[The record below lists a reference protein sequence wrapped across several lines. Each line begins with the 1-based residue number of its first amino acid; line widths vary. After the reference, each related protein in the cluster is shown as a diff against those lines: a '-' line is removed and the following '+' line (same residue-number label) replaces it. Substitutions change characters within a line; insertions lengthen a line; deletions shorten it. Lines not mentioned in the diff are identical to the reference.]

1 MKLPLNLQG
10 WFPNSLKTLKIYVY
24 EDSPK
29 NPSFN
34 FSSFLK
40 VGTLPNSIEQLEIE
54 HRLFKHNLDIIPDSV
69 TDLTILNWDPKDIN
83 SDQFII
89 KPRGSVR
96 KLAIKLDNLDFI
108 RKKDEC
114 FTLGRIPDT
123 VSELFLPSQF
133 NISNGRLQ
141 SLNIKKLSF
150 GVNNISFNQ
159 EDIPKSV
166 EDLNIYYEGNFKLV
180 GSIPFG
186 VKNLTLY
193 SQVQIDPFT
202 LPNSIKKLRLDTHN
216 PIVPN
221 QIPPSTEY
229 LTFTGNGQIIEPGSI
244 PNGVKEIDFSGCD
257 IPITKCTFPLSVKSI
272 KLRTFDITLIQDG
285 ILPHS
290 LTKLIVIS
298 DKYQPLPPNI
308 STILPSLEY
317 LECTFENINYPLP
330 NSLKTLIFKLKVKHI
345 DVGMIPPSVK
355 TIIFGEVI
363 EFPVIEG
370 LLPPFL
376 NHLELY
382 FGHALIPFPIL
393 PHSLEHLKIN
403 VLYGKGIEIPIG
415 GLPESLNHLV
425 LYHYKYPIRKCVLP
439 SKIRKLELH
448 HCYHIKDIYIPNS
461 VPELIL
467 NPSKSDENFLSK
479 LMENIVLNSTSKYLK
494 LKIFPFTILSFDN
507 DPYIYFH
514 YSKHGDSFDGFLL
527 KTNISSRLNQYNFSY

>member
-1 MKLPLNLQG
+1 MKLPPNLQG

-24 EDSPK
+24 EDRPY
-29 NPSFN
+29 N

-40 VGTLPNSIEQLEIE
+40 VGTLPNSIEHLQID

-96 KLAIKLDNLDFI
+96 KLTIKEKVHFFG
-108 RKKDEC
+108 KKEEC
-114 FTLGRIPDT
+114 YTLGRIPET
-123 VSELFLPSQF
+123 VSELFLPTRF

-141 SLNIKKLSF
+141 ESLNIKKLSF

-166 EDLNIYYEGNFKLV
+166 EDLKISYRGNFKLV

-186 VKNLTLY
+186 VKNLNLH

-202 LPNSIKKLRLDTHN
+202 LPNSIKRLRLYTHN
-216 PIVPN
+216 PIIPN

-229 LTFTGNGQIIEPGSI
+229 LTFTRDRQIIEPGSI
-244 PNGVKEIDFSGCD
+244 PNGVKEIDFSDCD
-257 IPITKCTFPLSVKSI
+257 IPIIKCTFPLSVKSI
-272 KLRTFDITLIQDG
+272 KFRTFDITLIQDS

-290 LTKLIVIS
+290 LTKLIV
-298 DKYQPLPPNI
+298 KTGNPQPLPPNI

-330 NSLKTLIFKLKVKHI
+330 NSLKTLVFNLEVKHI

-355 TIIFGEVI
+355 TIIFAEVI

-370 LLPPFL
+370 VLPPFL

-393 PHSLEHLKIN
+393 PHSLEYLNIY
-403 VLYGKGIEIPIG
+403 VSCGKGIEIPIG
-415 GLPESLNHLV
+415 GLPESLNHLK
-425 LYHYKYPIRKCVLP
+425 LYHYKYPIGKGVLP

-448 HCYHIKDIYIPNS
+448 NCHHIKDIYIPNS

-467 NPSKSDENFLSK
+467 NPSKSDENFLSE
-479 LMENIVLNSTSKYLK
+479 LIENIVLNSTSKYLQ

-514 YSKHGDSFDGFLL
+514 YYKNEISFEGFLL
-527 KTNISSRLNQYNFSY
+527 KTNISFRLDQYNFSY